1 MANIKSAIKR
11 IDVTKRQT
19 LKNRTKKSELKTLVK
34 KFDLAIEEDRLDD
47 ATDLLK
53 TLDKKLKKA
62 VSHSVMHKNA
72 ASRKLSKLNI
82 KLNKAR
88 A

>member
-19 LKNRTKKSELKTLVK
+19 LKNKSKKSELKTLTK
-34 KFDLAIEEDRLDD
+34 KFDLAIEENRLDD
-47 ATDLLK
+47 ASELLK
-53 TLDKKLKKA
+53 LLDKKLKKSA
-62 VSHSVMHKNA
+62 TQSVIHDNA
-72 ASRKLSKLNI
+72 ASRKLSKLTV
-82 KLNKAR
+82 KLNEAR

>member
-19 LKNRTKKSELKTLVK
+19 LKNRQKKSELKTLTK
-34 KFDLAIEEDRLDD
+34 KFNTLVEENKLDE
-47 ATDLLK
+47 AQDLLK
-53 TLDKKLKKA
+53 VLDKKLKKA
-62 VSHSVMHKNA
+62 VSKSVMHKNA
-72 ASRKLSKLNI
+72 ASRRLSKLTS
-82 KLNKAR
+82 KLNKAT